1 MKKLL
6 LLILTSLLIYC
17 VKAQPFGSALWFD
30 DVNDYIVANSVST
43 ALANESEMTLEAWIY
58 PQSHERQDFVLTF
71 YSVGYQNRILFG
83 LKYGILVAVSNYG
96 SGDVNFYGTTTLP
109 LNQWSHIAMT
119 VDVSGF
125 LNIYLNGATEYSGD
139 NFLAMPEIGGYF
151 CIGQDFDWPNTT
163 DHFHG
168 LIDEVRVWNIARDQ
182 TQIQDYAPL
191 ASPASETNLVAYYT
205 FDDTSSGM
213 LTDLSGKNNTGTLNF
228 YNKGDGSAGAPY
240 EIASAS
246 DLIYLSQ
253 HSSDWGKQF
262 KQTANIDFGSDESAV
277 DWDGNGF
284 ADGNETS
291 GFSPI
296 GAEID
301 PKPRFTGR
309 YDGSNHTISNLFI
322 NRPGQDYIA
331 LFGATS
337 NSSISNVGLI
347 DVDFTG
353 NGLVGGLI
361 GFCGRWSACVVT
373 NCFTTGHI
381 KGDSGMGGLI
391 AYIQSNSQVNNCYS
405 TVNVN
410 AGTTAGGFAGYLMGT
425 SSILN
430 CYSTGSTNGTSFT
443 GGFIGYNGAIHNG
456 NSTVI
461 TNSFWNKE
469 TSGQATSEG
478 GTGITTSEMK
488 NQSMFA
494 VANWDFTSE
503 TGIWTIQSGE
513 FISYPYLQS
522 FTYDIP
528 GTTPEV
534 NSIPGLALGPVVWSG
549 ATDSNWDEATNW
561 EPAYLPSA
569 GRDATIPATG
579 VTNFPVI
586 SSGVIAAVKNLTINS
601 TNSNTLIV
609 HSGGTLTINGFCT
622 AVVGA
627 EIKVETINP

>member
-6 LLILTSLLIYC
+6 LLILTSLLIFS

-43 ALANESEMTLEAWIY
+43 ALANETEMTLEAWIY
-58 PQSHERQDFVLTF
+58 PQSHETQDFVLTF

-83 LKYGILVAVSNYG
+83 LKNGILVAVSNNG
-96 SGDVNFYGTTTLP
+96 SGDVNFYGTTPLS

-119 VDVSGF
+119 VDISGF
-125 LNIYLNGATEYSGD
+125 LNIYLNGTNEYSGD
-139 NFLAMPEIGGYF
+139 NFLAMPESGGYF

-168 LIDEVRVWNIARDQ
+168 LIDEVRIWNIARDL
-182 TQIQDYAPL
+182 TQIQDTRYSPI
-191 ASPASETNLVAYYT
+191 ASPTSETNLIAYYT
-205 FDDTSSGM
+205 FDDTSNGILS
-213 LTDLSGKNNTGTLNF
+213 DLSGKNNTGTLNF
-228 YNKGDGSAGAPY
+228 YNKGDGSSGAPY

-262 KQTANIDFGSDESAV
+262 KQTTNIDFGSDESAV

-296 GAEID
+296 GTAID

-309 YDGSNHTISNLFI
+309 YDGGNHTISSLFI

-337 NSSISNVGLI
+337 NASITNVGLI

-353 NGLVGGLI
+353 DGLVGGLI
-361 GFCGRWSACVVT
+361 GFCGRWSECVVT

-381 KGDSGMGGLI
+381 KGNSGMGGLI
-391 AYIQSNSQVNNCYS
+391 AYIQSNSQINNCYS

-410 AGTTAGGFAGYLMGT
+410 ANTTAGGFAGYLMGT
-425 SSILN
+425 SSVIN
-430 CYSTGSTNGTSFT
+430 CYSTGSTYGTYYT

-456 NSTVI
+456 HNTVI
-461 TNSFWNKE
+461 TNSYWNME

-478 GTGITTSEMK
+478 GMGITTSEMK
-488 NQSMFA
+488 NQSMFGE
-494 VANWDFTSE
+494 ANWDFSSG
-503 TGIWTIQSGE
+503 TGTWNIQNGE
-513 FISYPYLQS
+513 YLSYPYLQS
-522 FTYDIP
+522 FIHDIP
-528 GTTPEV
+528 GTTPQF
-534 NSIPGLALGPVVWSG
+534 NPIPGLSFAPVTWTGGTS
-549 ATDSNWDEATNW
+549 DNWDIPTNW
-561 EPAYLPSA
+561 SPAVVPSIE
-569 GRDATIPATG
+569 RDVTIPETEL
-579 VTNFPVI
+579 TYMPVI
-586 SSGVIAAVKNLTINS
+586 HAGTNAAVRNLTNNS
-601 TNSNTLIV
+601 TYGINV
-609 HSGGTLTINGFCT
+609 KMGGKLTIGGNYS
-622 AVVGA
+622 AVEGA
-627 EIKVETINP
+627 NIKLGQ